1 VVPVAPLPPTAAAPT
16 DPAPETPPAVRG
28 TTSTARTVAFGLELA
43 AVDAPALEAPME
55 PWPVVALAVPP
66 EVPVVVVPAPAPAP
80 LSEVPV
86 PEVPELPELPEV
98 PELPELPEPPE
109 LPELPEVPVAD
120 DPVPEPDWS

>member
-16 DPAPETPPAVRG
+16 EPAPAMPPAVRG

-43 AVDAPALEAPME
+43 AVEPLAPEAPVA

-66 EVPVVVVPAPAPAP
+66 LVPVVLVPVPLPLP

-86 PEVPELPELPEV
+86 LPLVPELPELPEE
-98 PELPELPEPPE
+98 PEEPD
-109 LPELPEVPVAD
+109 VPVAD

>member
-1 VVPVAPLPPTAAAPT
+1 M
-16 DPAPETPPAVRG
+16 PPAVRG

-43 AVDAPALEAPME
+43 AVEPLAPEA

-66 EVPVVVVPAPAPAP
+66 LVPVVLVPVPLPLP

-86 PEVPELPELPEV
+86 LPLVPELPELPEE
-98 PELPELPEPPE
+98 PEEPD
-109 LPELPEVPVAD
+109 VPVAD